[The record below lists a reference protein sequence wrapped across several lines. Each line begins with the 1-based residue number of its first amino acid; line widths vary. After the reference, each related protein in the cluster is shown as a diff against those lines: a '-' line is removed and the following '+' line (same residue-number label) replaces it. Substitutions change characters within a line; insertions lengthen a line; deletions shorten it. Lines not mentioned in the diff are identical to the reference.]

1 MSDARHHVG
10 RLVFELEA
18 PDRKTLTAWE
28 TTLYRQFDHML
39 PALQRALDQ
48 AECAGETLRFDRV
61 EVDLGRFDPDAI
73 ATELGPRLA
82 TRLAQ
87 ALSGQLPSS
96 EAVSVELSGFLESGE
111 LPWIEASQAL
121 DWLCAQLLGRDDASL
136 RSLALELRPTLVRRT
151 AAERLAHQLPAALV
165 ERLLRALLPDELAAT
180 VPASRRDSASPLH
193 LPQAQAA
200 EVAVVIGQLARA
212 MPLPTAD
219 EVSRALAALQGR
231 IPPGPPP
238 ALQGTPLPSQ
248 ATALQGPITPGAPST
263 PRSKLLRSQG
273 AAQPAIPAAA
283 VDNEAIS
290 PGVRPVPAAGA
301 VLLHPFLAHF
311 FERLELTVERGRF
324 RDHDAHCRAVLLTHH
339 LATGAAAAPEPETV
353 LPKLLCGFPLS
364 APLPRCTEL
373 PDEVAAEVDTL
384 LRSVLGQWQG
394 LGRTSPAG
402 LREGFLLRPGRLQA
416 RDGQGPAAWQLWV
429 ETRSIDVL
437 LERLPW
443 TLSHVRTPFMKSILR
458 VDWR

>member
-28 TTLYRQFDHML
+28 TTLYRQFDHVLL
-39 PALQRALDQ
+39 PALQRALDE
-48 AECAGETLRFDRV
+48 AEPSGETLRFDRV

-87 ALSGQLPSS
+87 TLSGQLPSS

-121 DWLCAQLLGRDDASL
+121 DRLCAQLLGRDDASL

-165 ERLLRALLPDELAAT
+165 ERLLRALLPDEVAAT

-212 MPLPTAD
+212 MPLPTAA

-231 IPPGPPP
+231 IAPGPPP

-248 ATALQGPITPGAPST
+248 
-263 PRSKLLRSQG
+263 G
-273 AAQPAIPAAA
+273 AAQPAIPAPA
-283 VDNEAIS
+283 VENEAIS

-301 VLLHPFLAHF
+301 VLLHPFLADF
-311 FERLELTVERGRF
+311 FERLELTAERGRF

-373 PDEVAAEVDTL
+373 SDEVAAEVDLL
-384 LRSVLGQWQG
+384 LRSVLGQWQA

-429 ETRSIDVL
+429 EARSIDVL